1 MSGSSIIEYKMA
13 AIIKME
19 NIYKSFP
26 GVLANNNIFLEV
38 ESGEIHCLLGEN
50 GAGKSTLMNILYGLY
65 GCDRGEIYINGNEVR
80 FSSPRDAI
88 ESGIGMVHQHFMLI
102 PVFTV
107 LENLILGSE
116 YTKGLSLDL
125 SRAEKELKEI
135 SIKYGLEM
143 NLNAYVRDISVG
155 MQQRVEIL
163 KLLYRGADI
172 MIFDEPTAILTP
184 QEIEDLYKIMEALRE
199 KGKTIIFITHKLK
212 EVMEI
217 SNRVTVLRDGNVI
230 EVVETKSTD
239 IRKLAKMMVGREV
252 LFKTEKPEVDIGREI
267 LNVKNIHALNKRGL
281 PALTGLSLNVHAGE
295 VVGIAGVDG
304 NGQTELVEVLTGL
317 RRVKSGSVSLDKSD
331 MTNKNSGEFLDAGTA
346 HIPEDRLLRGLILDF
361 PLYENLLL
369 GFEDKKPFARGIFLD
384 FKQARSWAEKLIKKF
399 DIRTAGINVA
409 AGTLSGGNQQK
420 AVLAREFQRNP
431 KILIASQPTRGLD
444 VGAIEFVHDRIMEAK
459 KDNKAILLVSLE
471 LGEIM
476 NLSDRILVIY
486 EGKIIAE
493 FKSGEVTEIEIG
505 LMMAGGHN

>member
-1 MSGSSIIEYKMA
+1 MA
-13 AIIKME
+13 VIIKME
-19 NIYKSFP
+19 NIVKSFP
-26 GVLANNNIFLEV
+26 GVLANNNITLEV
-38 ESGEIHCLLGEN
+38 EEGEILCLLGEN

-65 GCDRGEIYINGNEVR
+65 GCDQGNIFIKGEQAE
-80 FSSPRDAI
+80 FSGPGDAI
-88 ESGIGMVHQHFMLI
+88 ESGIGMVHQHFMLV

-116 YTKGLSLDL
+116 LVKGLSLDL
-125 SRAEKELKEI
+125 FRSKKELEKI
-135 SIKYGLEM
+135 SAKYGMEM
-143 NLNAYVRDISVG
+143 NLEAYVRDISVG

-184 QEIEDLYKIMEALRE
+184 QEIDELYKIMVSLRK

-217 SNRVTVLRDGNVI
+217 SDRVVVLRDGRVI
-230 EVVETKSTD
+230 EVVETKTTNT
-239 IRKLAKMMVGREV
+239 RELAQMMVGREV
-252 LFKTEKPEVDIGREI
+252 LFTTEKPDVKIGREI
-267 LNVKNIHALNKRGL
+267 LNAVNICALNKRKL

-295 VVGIAGVDG
+295 VVGIAGIDG

-317 RRVKSGSVSLDKSD
+317 RKISSGSVSIDGIDMINKS
-331 MTNKNSGEFLDAGTA
+331 SGAFLDAGTA
-346 HIPEDRLLRGLILDF
+346 HIPEDRLLRGLILEF
-361 PLYENLLL
+361 PLYENLIL
-369 GFEDKKPFARGIFLD
+369 GFEDKKPFAKGIFLD
-384 FKQARSWAEKLIKKF
+384 FIAARTWTKKLIDKF
-399 DIRTAGINVA
+399 DIRTPGPNVN

-420 AVLAREFQRNP
+420 AVVARELQRNP

-444 VGAIEFVHDRIMEAK
+444 VGAIEFVHDKIMDAK
-459 KDNKAILLVSLE
+459 KDNRAILLVSLE
-471 LGEIM
+471 LSEIM

-493 FKSGEVTEIEIG
+493 FRGGEVSEAELG
-505 LMMAGGHN
+505 LMMAGGHK

>member
-1 MSGSSIIEYKMA
+1 MA
-13 AIIKME
+13 VIIKME
-19 NIYKSFP
+19 NIVKSFP
-26 GVLANNNIFLEV
+26 GVLANNNITMEV
-38 ESGEIHCLLGEN
+38 EEGEILCLLGEN

-65 GCDRGEIYINGNEVR
+65 SHDQGSIYIKGQKVEL
-80 FSSPRDAI
+80 SGPGDAI
-88 ESGIGMVHQHFMLI
+88 ERGIGMVHQHFMLV

-116 YTKGLSLDL
+116 IVKGLSLDL
-125 SRAEKELKEI
+125 LRSKKELEEI
-135 SIKYGLEM
+135 SSRYGMEM
-143 NLNAYVRDISVG
+143 NPDAYVRDISVG

-184 QEIEDLYKIMEALRE
+184 QEIDELYKIMESLRK

-217 SNRVTVLRDGNVI
+217 SDRVLVLRDGKVI
-230 EVVETKSTD
+230 GVVETKTTNT
-239 IRKLAKMMVGREV
+239 RELAQMMVGREV
-252 LFKTEKPEVDIGREI
+252 LFKTERPDTNIGREI
-267 LNVKNIHALNKRGL
+267 LRVENIHAVNKRRL

-295 VVGIAGVDG
+295 IVGIAGIDG

-317 RRVKSGSVSLDKSD
+317 RKISSGSVSIDGID
-331 MTNKNSGEFLDAGTA
+331 MVNKTSKQFLDAGTA

-361 PLYENLLL
+361 PLYENFIL
-369 GFEDKKPFARGIFLD
+369 GFEDKKPFAKGLFLD
-384 FKQARSWAEKLIKKF
+384 FNIARTWAEKLIDKF
-399 DIRTAGINVA
+399 DIRTTGVNVN

-420 AVLAREFQRNP
+420 AVVARELQRNP
-431 KILIASQPTRGLD
+431 KIMIASQPTRGLD
-444 VGAIEFVHDRIMEAK
+444 VGAIEFVHDRIMDAK
-459 KDNKAILLVSLE
+459 KDNRAILLVSLE
-471 LGEIM
+471 LSEIM

-493 FKSGEVTEIEIG
+493 FKGGEVTETEIG
-505 LMMAGGHN
+505 LMMAGGHK